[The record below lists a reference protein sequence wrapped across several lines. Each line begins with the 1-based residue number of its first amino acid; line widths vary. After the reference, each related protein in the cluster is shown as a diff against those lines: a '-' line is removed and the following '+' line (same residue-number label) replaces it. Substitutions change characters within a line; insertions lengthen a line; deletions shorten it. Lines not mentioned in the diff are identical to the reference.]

1 MIVVGL
7 TGSVGMGKTTT
18 ARMFA
23 DAGVPVFDAD
33 AAVHRLYDGEAAAA
47 IEQAFPG
54 TAALGRVDR
63 TKLASRVVG
72 DKDALARL
80 EAVVQPLV
88 RKAEEAFLA
97 DAEKRGAPVA
107 VLDIPLL
114 LEGGGHR
121 RVDAVVVVSAP
132 AATQRARVLDRPG
145 MTEEKLDHLLARQ
158 MSDSQKRTHADFVVD
173 TGAGLES
180 ARKQVRNILQELS
193 KRSSRR

>member
-23 DAGVPVFDAD
+23 EAGVPVFDAD
-33 AAVHRLYDGEAAAA
+33 AAVHRLYEGEAAAA

-54 TAALGRVDR
+54 TTVAGRVDR
-63 TKLASRVVG
+63 TKLAARVVG
-72 DKDALARL
+72 DQEALARL
-80 EAVVQPLV
+80 EVIVHPLV

-107 VLDIPLL
+107 LLDIPLL

-121 RVDAVVVVSAP
+121 RVDVVVVVSAP
-132 AATQRARVLDRPG
+132 EEIQRARVLERPG

-158 MSDSQKRTHADFVVD
+158 MSDSQKRAQADFVVD
-173 TGAGLES
+173 TAAGLEP
-180 ARKQVRNILQELS
+180 ARKQVHNILQTLS
-193 KRSSRR
+193 KRPLRR

>member
-33 AAVHRLYDGEAAAA
+33 AAVHRLYEGEAASA

-54 TAALGRVDR
+54 TTAAGRVDR
-63 TKLASRVVG
+63 TKLGKRVVG
-72 DKDALARL
+72 DKEALARL
-80 EAVVQPLV
+80 EAIVHPLV
-88 RKAEEAFLA
+88 RNAEEAFLA
-97 DAEKRGAPVA
+97 DAEKKGAPIA

-114 LEGGGHR
+114 FEGGGHR
-121 RVDAVVVVSAP
+121 RVDVVVVVFAP
-132 AATQRARVLDRPG
+132 AETQRARVLARPG

-158 MSDSQKRTHADFVVD
+158 MSDSQKQTRADFVVD
-173 TGAGLES
+173 TGIGLEA
-180 ARKQVRNILQELS
+180 ARKQVHNILQALS
-193 KRSSRR
+193 NPPLRR

>member
-7 TGSVGMGKTTT
+7 TGSVGMGKTTN

-33 AAVHRLYDGEAAAA
+33 AAVHRLYEGEAASA

-54 TAALGRVDR
+54 TTAAGRVDR
-63 TKLASRVVG
+63 TKLGKRVVG
-72 DKDALARL
+72 DKEALARL
-80 EAVVQPLV
+80 EAIVHPLV
-88 RKAEEAFLA
+88 RNAEEAFLA
-97 DAEKRGAPVA
+97 DAEKKGAPIA

-114 LEGGGHR
+114 FEGGGHR
-121 RVDAVVVVSAP
+121 RVDVVVVVFAP
-132 AATQRARVLDRPG
+132 AEIQRARVLARPG
-145 MTEEKLDHLLARQ
+145 MTEEKLDHLLVRQ
-158 MSDSQKRTHADFVVD
+158 MSDSQKQTHADFVVD